1 MKSRTGSGFALD
13 GKRRRSVMSMAAL
26 IDFTFILLIFFM
38 VVTQFDRFTP
48 VDVTIRKTPV
58 KALPQPQPQDIKTE
72 VLHLRVKADGFFEL
86 DGEDIGDIVGFTG
99 VLAHH
104 QPPEKEAA
112 ENKPLLLVEP
122 DGDVSVQLLIDTM
135 HALKALPG
143 FRVRIVSKEDGAEP
157 VSGQDAFPE
166 PVLGERDSIMPQAPV
181 VDGMNGGK
189 TDE

>member
-1 MKSRTGSGFALD
+1 MGMKSSTEPGFVLE
-13 GKRRRSVMSMAAL
+13 GRRRRSVVSMAAL

-38 VVTQFDRFTP
+38 VVTQFDKFTP
-48 VDVTIRKTPV
+48 VDVTVRKTPV
-58 KALPQPQPQDIKTE
+58 KTLAGPQPQDVKTE
-72 VLHLRVKADGFFEL
+72 VLHLRIKADGFFEL

-112 ENKPLLLVEP
+112 ENKPLLLVAP

-143 FRVRIVSKEDGAEP
+143 FRIRIVSKEAGASAAGRNAPPES
-157 VSGQDAFPE
+157 VSDW
-166 PVLGERDSIMPQAPV
+166 QATGDRSSPREN
-181 VDGMNGGK
+181 DQ
-189 TDE
+189 

>member
-1 MKSRTGSGFALD
+1 
-13 GKRRRSVMSMAAL
+13 MSMAAL

-58 KALPQPQPQDIKTE
+58 KALPRPEPQDVKTE

-112 ENKPLLLVEP
+112 ENRPLLLVEP

-135 HALKALPG
+135 HALKTLPG
-143 FRVRIVSKEDGAEP
+143 FRVRIVSKEDGTTAPAAGRE
-157 VSGQDAFPE
+157 G
-166 PVLGERDSIMPQAPV
+166 VLPQSATDREAPAMRQAPAA
-181 VDGMNGGK
+181 DGANGGA

>member
-1 MKSRTGSGFALD
+1 MKARARSGFAID

-48 VDVTIRKTPV
+48 VDVTIRKTPM
-58 KALPQPQPQDIKTE
+58 KAQPRPEPQDVKTE

-86 DGEDIGDIVGFTG
+86 DGEEIGDIVGFTG

-143 FRVRIVSKEDGAEP
+143 FRVRIVSKEDGAAP
-157 VSGQDAFPE
+157 ASGRDAFAP
-166 PVLGERDSIMPQAPV
+166 PVPGREVPA
-181 VDGMNGGK
+181 VDEANGGA